1 MAVQLRLEVAANAA
15 AQKKRQEL
23 KTATNGPNGKNT
35 QCASQEAVVDNDYD
49 NCIKI
54 EAEQPA
60 SGSK

>member
-23 KTATNGPNGKNT
+23 KTANSGPNGKNT
-35 QCASQEAVVDNDYD
+35 QFASQEAVVDNDYD

-54 EAEQPA
+54 EAE
-60 SGSK
+60 